1 MRALLF
7 ALVAVAAC
15 APAPVPTVPL
25 FDGLGSHHHPITVR
39 NEEAQAYF
47 DQGLRLSYGFNHAEA
62 IRSFEQAARLD
73 ETCAMCWWGVAFA
86 AGPNI
91 NALMDSAGGVVAWD
105 AIGKAQ
111 ALAENA
117 SESDQAYIQALAQRY
132 GPDPTAARAPLDSA
146 YAAAMASVAE
156 RFPDDDD
163 AQVLHADAIMNRSP
177 WDYWN
182 VDRSPKP
189 GTPELLAALERVV
202 ARSPEH
208 AGACHLYI
216 HAVEK
221 VDAQRAVPCA
231 ERLPALMPSAGHIV
245 HMPAHI
251 FIRVGRYVDAI
262 EHNHAATHADERY
275 IHAEKPQGIYPLA
288 YYPHN
293 YDFLAFAAA
302 MAGHRAEAL
311 EAARSGAAA
320 VDTAMSSVPAL
331 GGLQNYLVLPQRLMV
346 RFGLWDEILAE
357 PVRGAGQPFVAG
369 YLHYARGMALL
380 RTGQA
385 DAAKAELDQL
395 KASLENPD
403 LESVYVWWNPGR
415 PILSLG
421 ALALEAEL
429 LHADGKHDAAVS
441 LLEQAVAIEDGLI
454 YDEPPPWSTP
464 SRHVLG
470 RMHLEKGHF
479 AAAEAVFRA
488 DLAQHPENGW
498 GLFGLARALEA
509 QGKTDEAA
517 AVMARFDQAWS
528 SADFEPAPGSV

>member
-1 MRALLF
+1 MRPFPCLLV
-7 ALVAVAAC
+7 LLAAC
-15 APAPVPTVPL
+15 APDPVPTVPL

-39 NEEAQAYF
+39 STEAQAYF
-47 DQGLRLSYGFNHAEA
+47 DQGLRLTYGFNHAEA

-73 ETCAMCWWGVAFA
+73 GTCAMCWWGIAFA

-91 NALMDSAGGVVAWD
+91 NALMDSTGGVLAWD

-111 ALAENA
+111 ALAAPA
-117 SESDQAYIQALAQRY
+117 SESDRAYIEALAHRY
-132 GPDPTAARAPLDSA
+132 GPDPTAARASLDSA
-146 YAAAMASVAE
+146 YAAAMEAVAR
-156 RFPDDDD
+156 RFPEDDD
-163 AQVLHADAIMNRSP
+163 AQVLYADAIMNRSP

-182 VDRSPKP
+182 ADRSPKP
-189 GTPELLAALERVV
+189 GTPDLLAALERVV

-346 RFGLWDEILAE
+346 RFGLWDEILSE
-357 PVRGAGQPFVAG
+357 PVRGAGQPFVEG
-369 YLHYARGMALL
+369 YLRYARGMALL
-380 RTGQA
+380 RTGQEG
-385 DAAKAELDQL
+385 AAKAELERL
-395 KASLENPD
+395 KTSLDNPD
-403 LESVYVWWNPGR
+403 LEPVYVWWNPAR

-441 LLEQAVAIEDGLI
+441 LLEKAVAIEDGLI

-470 RMHLEKGHF
+470 RMHLERGHF
-479 AAAEAVFRA
+479 AEAEAVFRA

-498 GLFGLARALEA
+498 SLFGLARALEG
-509 QGKTDEAA
+509 QGKRGDAA
-517 AVMARFDQAWS
+517 ATTARFDQAWVT
-528 SADFEPAPGSV
+528 ADADPGIGSF